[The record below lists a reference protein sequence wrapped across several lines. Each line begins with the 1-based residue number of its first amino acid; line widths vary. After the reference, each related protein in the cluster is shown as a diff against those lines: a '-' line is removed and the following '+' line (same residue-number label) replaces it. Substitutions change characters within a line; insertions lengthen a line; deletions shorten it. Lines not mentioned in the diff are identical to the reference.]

1 MIFGDF
7 APNQLCLT
15 YPKKGLLT
23 SQRLVS
29 GKACFG
35 KFCDH
40 EKSWKNH
47 KENHKKSC
55 FGFYQSSTGFLI
67 KLIFSCNNQFWQYHS
82 VSLGFESPDLEWKLF
97 LVIFK

>member
-29 GKACFG
+29 GKAFFG

-40 EKSWKNH
+40 EKITKRIIKNRVLV
-47 KENHKKSC
+47 
-55 FGFYQSSTGFLI
+55 FI
-67 KLIFSCNNQFWQYHS
+67 KAQQVF
-82 VSLGFESPDLEWKLF
+82 
-97 LVIFK
+97 

>member
-29 GKACFG
+29 GKAFSFVIM
-35 KFCDH
+35 KNH
-40 EKSWKNH
+40 EKITKRIIKNRVLV
-47 KENHKKSC
+47 
-55 FGFYQSSTGFLI
+55 FI
-67 KLIFSCNNQFWQYHS
+67 KAQQVF
-82 VSLGFESPDLEWKLF
+82 
-97 LVIFK
+97 

>member
-23 SQRLVS
+23 SQRFVS
-29 GKACFG
+29 AFWQVLW
-35 KFCDH
+35 
-40 EKSWKNH
+40 SWKIIKNH

-55 FGFYQSSTGFLI
+55 FGFYQSSTGF
-67 KLIFSCNNQFWQYHS
+67 
-82 VSLGFESPDLEWKLF
+82 
-97 LVIFK
+97 

>member
-29 GKACFG
+29 AFWQVLW
-35 KFCDH
+35 
-40 EKSWKNH
+40 SWKII
-47 KENHKKSC
+47 KKS
-55 FGFYQSSTGFLI
+55 QR
-67 KLIFSCNNQFWQYHS
+67 
-82 VSLGFESPDLEWKLF
+82 E
-97 LVIFK
+97 